1 MNLLKYLA
9 ICESFSTAMKFI
21 FVLVC
26 VGLSAV
32 SSYKIKGM
40 LIINYFSNF
49 LLIKITHKD
58 YKNRTLLYPLKTI
71 NKFLS
76 KKVFKHI
83 LIISLDGL
91 DGRIVGGQDADI
103 AKYGYQASLQVF
115 NEHFCGASILNNYWI
130 VTAAHC
136 IYE

>member
-1 MNLLKYLA
+1 MNLLKYFA

-40 LIINYFSNF
+40 LVITFFLNFFEWKYRANITKSNF
-49 LLIKITHKD
+49 IISPED
-58 YKNRTLLYPLKTI
+58 RI
-71 NKFLS
+71 NKFLA

-83 LIISLDGL
+83 LNISLDGL